1 LQAFQG
7 ISAREGTSG
16 FFVQNLDGPF
26 HIDFLHD
33 DGGYANVITPEAGR
47 QVTWIALDRVAGDL
61 MIWSEALGDDF
72 QGFSNPIVWSSPY
85 ATTSTGVQRHKVAVL
100 ADETQRGGDRLV
112 VNAGVG
118 AYLLAPG
125 KLELIRLADGVGW
138 IVESEPGES
147 FGRPLWVDDDEVWVS
162 VTPKGSAHENGI
174 LRLLR
179 SSLGAPTVSRGF

>member
-1 LQAFQG
+1 MTESAGLVILMCCLG
-7 ISAREGTSG
+7 IRKGGSDAKSTRYEGAAD
-16 FFVQNLDGPF
+16 VGPPLRRSMRWF
-26 HIDFLHD
+26 
-33 DGGYANVITPEAGR
+33 G
-47 QVTWIALDRVAGDL
+47 
-61 MIWSEALGDDF
+61 
-72 QGFSNPIVWSSPY
+72 
-85 ATTSTGVQRHKVAVL
+85 HKVAVL